1 MILLLWLHMFKT
13 ALSLFLFQEHCE
25 SLYDAY
31 LVAIDTAAEN
41 DWLVKT
47 FVERDIGSKGEKNL
61 SFFFNISKKN
71 SNCIIC

>member
-1 MILLLWLHMFKT
+1 MNTILLLWLSMFKT
-13 ALSLFLFQEHCE
+13 TLRLFLFQEHCE

-61 SFFFNISKKN
+61 SFFFQYKQKEF
-71 SNCIIC
+71 